1 MAICCLGSVS
11 NYLIGTVP
19 ALATGLRTLDLR
31 LNFLTDLPVVAYFW
45 CGGSTKCLAS
55 LSKYSSAGTAQHP
68 VAECAYCGTKSV
80 PPLCWGAGG
89 VCSVNASATVAAGTV
104 SSSLQLVL
112 PRTCVGSPVV
122 GLKDT
127 AGLMRV
133 GGKGVLSRQVS
144 KGVFEQAGEQGGVRA
159 VARNV
164 TGGVC
169 AMTVAFCDGGG
180 GRGGA
185 WGSVHRAYPT
195 LSLLP
200 NSSLSPPPFPHPLPC
215 PCSSVGYNYLT
226 GAFPAVPATTKALDV
241 QSNFLSAAFPTNT
254 LTYCA
259 ATTNCL
265 TNANNY
271 ASLGIAQRSAA
282 DCAICGTDSGQ
293 GTLCGGV
300 PCLVNTT
307 RVTAPITASSPTR
320 NLYYTPVAMDAN
332 TTTTLLALESVLG
345 VTAADWSATTVALQ
359 PKALKGGSVPMAS
372 TVDAYTVEGQA
383 PTPGS
388 CIG

>member
-19 ALATGLRTLDLR
+19 ALVTGLRTLDLR

-68 VAECAYCGTKSV
+68 VAECAYCGTSSV
-80 PPLCWGAGG
+80 PPLCWGAGA
-89 VCSVNASATVAAGTV
+89 VCSVNASAAVAAGTV

-112 PRTCVGSPVV
+112 PCTCVGSPVV

-127 AGLMRV
+127 AVWRSVMGAV
-133 GGKGVLSRQVS
+133 GVVVPGAASTGPIPPFLS
-144 KGVFEQAGEQGGVRA
+144 F
-159 VARNV
+159 
-164 TGGVC
+164 
-169 AMTVAFCDGGG
+169 
-180 GRGGA
+180 
-185 WGSVHRAYPT
+185 PT
-195 LSLLP
+195 R
-200 NSSLSPPPFPHPLPC
+200 LSPHRP
-215 PCSSVGYNYLT
+215 SLT
-226 GAFPAVPATTKALDV
+226 PSPDLAAPWATTTSKGAFPAVPATTNALDI
-241 QSNFLSAAFPTNT
+241 QSNFLSAAFPTNM

-293 GTLCGGV
+293 GKLCGGV

-332 TTTTLLALESVLG
+332 TSEWCSATLTAPFSAFLPLVSVSLLAPAYHHTASSPPTCSNNFAGAGVGAGSDGRGLVSHDGGAAAQGAKGWQRAHGLHRGRLHGGGASSYALVL
-345 VTAADWSATTVALQ
+345 V
-359 PKALKGGSVPMAS
+359 
-372 TVDAYTVEGQA
+372 
-383 PTPGS
+383 
-388 CIG
+388 

>member
-1 MAICCLGSVS
+1 MAICCLGC
-11 NYLIGTVP
+11 TVP

-112 PRTCVGSPVV
+112 PRT
-122 GLKDT
+122 
-127 AGLMRV
+127 
-133 GGKGVLSRQVS
+133 
-144 KGVFEQAGEQGGVRA
+144 
-159 VARNV
+159 
-164 TGGVC
+164 
-169 AMTVAFCDGGG
+169 
-180 GRGGA
+180 
-185 WGSVHRAYPT
+185 
-195 LSLLP
+195 
-200 NSSLSPPPFPHPLPC
+200 
-215 PCSSVGYNYLT
+215 SVGYNYLT